1 MSYEFQAIGHIRSCF
16 TDRFGVPRQPGLVPA
31 ARAQLMLV
39 PPYDDPQ
46 ALVGLEECSH
56 IWVQFVF
63 HRPPSQQWKPRVR
76 PPRLGGNKSLGVFA
90 TRSPLRPN
98 PIGLSVV
105 RLEGIGRAPGKLW
118 LELSGIDLLDG
129 TPVLD
134 IKPYLPYT
142 DAVPEA
148 RSGFADQTPS
158 TQPVEFTPQA
168 LAACAQFKDRSE
180 QLEELIRQ
188 ILQQDPRPQY
198 QSPDPQRR
206 YGMRLFDLNIQ
217 WRYRGENG
225 NYHLVVETIAEA
237 GPHPQPG

>member
-1 MSYEFQAIGHIRSCF
+1 MPFEFQAIGYIHSCF
-16 TDRFGVPRQPGLVPA
+16 TDRFGVPRQPGLAPA

-39 PPYDDPQ
+39 APYDNPQ
-46 ALVGLEECSH
+46 SLTGLDDCSH

-63 HRPPSQQWKPRVR
+63 HRPPSQQWKARVR

-134 IKPYLPYT
+134 IKPYVPYT

-148 RSGFADQTPS
+148 RSGFADQPPS
-158 TQPVEFTPQA
+158 TRPVEFTPEA
-168 LAACAQFKDRSE
+168 LASCAQFQDRSQ
-180 QLEELIRQ
+180 QLEDLIRQ

-198 QSPDPQRR
+198 RSPDPQRR
-206 YGMRLFDLNIQ
+206 YGMTLFDLNIQ
-217 WRYRGENG
+217 WRYRGDSA
-225 NYHLVVETIAEA
+225 NYQLVVEAISEA
-237 GPHPQPG
+237 RPEPQPG